1 MSVTVPV
8 AASRRAGRGKNE
20 NNRLRAAGKLP
31 AVLYGSGKDPLP
43 IAINPKDVEKIFRSK
58 YGYNAIIEIDVDGV
72 EKEPSMIVDWQ
83 LDPVRDNI
91 IHVDFKRID
100 LAKPVSV
107 KLPVNFIGVPF
118 GVKNQGGTLDVVN
131 RHVAVE
137 CLPSDIPD
145 SLPAEIADM
154 RLGGAIRAGELPLP
168 AGMKLLSPPVLVLA
182 HIAATRASALA
193 GEKEETAVAATAAPA
208 AKAPAAKAPAKK

>member
-1 MSVTVPV
+1 
-8 AASRRAGRGKNE
+8 
-20 NNRLRAAGKLP
+20 
-31 AVLYGSGKDPLP
+31 
-43 IAINPKDVEKIFRSK
+43 
-58 YGYNAIIEIDVDGV
+58 
-72 EKEPSMIVDWQ
+72 MIVDWQ

-137 CLPSDIPD
+137 CLPNDIPD